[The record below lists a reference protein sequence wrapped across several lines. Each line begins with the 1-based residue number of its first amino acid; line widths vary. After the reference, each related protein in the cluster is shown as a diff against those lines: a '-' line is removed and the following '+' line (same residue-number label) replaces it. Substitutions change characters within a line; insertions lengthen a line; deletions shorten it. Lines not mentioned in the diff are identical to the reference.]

1 MGNQP
6 TTFQLMQTLE
16 TQLAFAKQ
24 LLSEAQTEYQHCF
37 ARGDWTECSKAKR
50 KVAKRMKD
58 VQFIIAQKFAVR

>member
-1 MGNQP
+1 
-6 TTFQLMQTLE
+6 MQTLE
-16 TQLAFAKQ
+16 IQLASAKQ

-58 VQFIIAQKFAVR
+58 VQFLVAQKLAAR